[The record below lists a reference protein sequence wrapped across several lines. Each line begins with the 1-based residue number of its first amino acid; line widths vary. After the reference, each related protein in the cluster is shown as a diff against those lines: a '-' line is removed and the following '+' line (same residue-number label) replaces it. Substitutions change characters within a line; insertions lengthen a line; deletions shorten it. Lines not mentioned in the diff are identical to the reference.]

1 MPQLFKAATVDDYHY
16 KTSLIE
22 KTIEKPA
29 RAIRLYEREQE
40 EPLGYPLLG
49 LYVLQQYM
57 SAIVWAM

>member
-16 KTSLIE
+16 KTSLTE

-40 EPLGYPLLG
+40 EPLGSLLLG
-49 LYVLQQYM
+49 LYMRQLYM
-57 SAIVWAM
+57 WAIV